1 MSSSNLDTIDVEKEN
16 LAAHVDLCA
25 QRYASLDDRLTKI
38 ESKFGE
44 LQRLIETGN
53 SSMTRI
59 IIGTAGTVI
68 TGILG
73 LVVVILQKGS

>member
-1 MSSSNLDTIDVEKEN
+1 MSSNIGPIDVEKEN

-38 ESKFGE
+38 EGKFTE
-44 LQRLIETGN
+44 LQKLIETSQN
-53 SSMTRI
+53 SMTRI
-59 IIGTAGTVI
+59 MIGTAGTVI

-73 LVVVILQKGS
+73 LVVVVLQK

>member
-1 MSSSNLDTIDVEKEN
+1 MSSNIGPIDVEKEN

-38 ESKFGE
+38 EGKFIE
-44 LQRLIETGN
+44 LQKLIETSQN
-53 SSMTRI
+53 SMTRI
-59 IIGTAGTVI
+59 MIGTAGTVI

-73 LVVVILQKGS
+73 LVVVVLQK

>member
-1 MSSSNLDTIDVEKEN
+1 MSSNLGPIDVEKEN

-38 ESKFGE
+38 EGKFSE
-44 LQRLIETGN
+44 LQKLIETSQN
-53 SSMTRI
+53 SMTRI
-59 IIGTAGTVI
+59 MIGTAGTVI

-73 LVVVILQKGS
+73 LLVVILQK